1 MNTHTTPGALA
12 TLSASLGRALQWRL
26 WLLFVATSL
35 ACALLAALPAWTWL
49 AGVFDHSV
57 HADAIAAGQAPAL
70 LLDGLMSRNAPLP
83 LLGQSSTIA
92 AVLMLLL
99 SPLLAGATVAAARA
113 RATLGFGDLLRGA
126 LSEYGPMV
134 RMLAW
139 SVIPLGF
146 ALLVMTVIIG
156 ANEKAH
162 EQAVLASEI
171 ETGRTIALWVGGVL
185 FVLAHA
191 SLEAGRG
198 WLAADG
204 RLRSALKAWWRGA
217 RLLAKR
223 PVAVLAVYLGTTL
236 LGLLL
241 AALLLLARP
250 YLGDGSVAALVLG
263 VLLSAAI
270 AAALAW
276 SRIARLFGM
285 QALAADMHARR

>member
-12 TLSASLGRALQWRL
+12 TLRASLGRALQWRL

-83 LLGQSSTIA
+83 LLGQSSIMA
-92 AVLMLLL
+92 MVLMLLL

>member
-12 TLSASLGRALQWRL
+12 TLRASLGRALQWRL

-35 ACALLAALPAWTWL
+35 ACALLAALPAWIWL

-99 SPLLAGATVAAARA
+99 SPLLAGATLAAARA

-126 LSEYGPMV
+126 VSEYGPML

-139 SVIPLGF
+139 SVIPLGV
-146 ALLVMTVIIG
+146 AVLVATVILG
-156 ANEKAH
+156 ANAKAH

-171 ETGRTIALWVGGVL
+171 ETGATIALWVGGVL

-217 RLLAKR
+217 RLLFKR

-236 LGLLL
+236 LGLVL
-241 AALLLLARP
+241 AALLLLVRP

-263 VLLSAAI
+263 VLLSGAI